1 MEVSQQ
7 CDFGAPNASVC
18 KMSSSAAVAHGA
30 LRRALAAQLVSAR
43 SVATPSPSSA
53 LRVGPPPALWP
64 RNRLSG
70 ARFSRPLAPWPSN
83 LWPWPASP
91 AASGGQC
98 QPVAVHRAKSLDKPG
113 EARYDVSA
121 MRLGG
126 GGLTPP
132 LIASVV
138 ERRCLRCTH

>member
-7 CDFGAPNASVC
+7 CEFGAPDASVC

-53 LRVGPPPALWP
+53 LQVGPLPALWP

-83 LWPWPASP
+83 LWPRPASP
-91 AASGGQC
+91 PAPGGTC
-98 QPVAVHRAKSLDKPG
+98 QPLADHRVKTL
-113 EARYDVSA
+113 
-121 MRLGG
+121 
-126 GGLTPP
+126 
-132 LIASVV
+132 
-138 ERRCLRCTH
+138 